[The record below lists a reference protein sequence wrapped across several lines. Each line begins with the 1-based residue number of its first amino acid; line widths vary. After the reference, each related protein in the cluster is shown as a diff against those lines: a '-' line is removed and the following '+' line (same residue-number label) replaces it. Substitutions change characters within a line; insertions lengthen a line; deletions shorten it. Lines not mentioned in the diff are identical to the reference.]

1 MHLVNAHTLY
11 ILQFIVNDGLS
22 CSSPIEATY
31 YMLVNYETQLIVHCV
46 KIIIFVTK
54 IFLIPWEPDSSEHFY
69 FYKISLIYHLYK
81 VIFLI
86 HLSSTLF
93 FSGKTVLF
101 NDICFYCVVLG
112 CNWFDGWY
120 WNNAIKETVCQSSAY
135 LHI

>member
-54 IFLIPWEPDSSEHFY
+54 IFLIPWEPDSSERFY

-86 HLSSTLF
+86 HLNLVFFCFQVKQCCSMIFVSTAA
-93 FSGKTVLF
+93 
-101 NDICFYCVVLG
+101 VLG

-120 WNNAIKETVCQSSAY
+120 WNNAIKETVC
-135 LHI
+135 